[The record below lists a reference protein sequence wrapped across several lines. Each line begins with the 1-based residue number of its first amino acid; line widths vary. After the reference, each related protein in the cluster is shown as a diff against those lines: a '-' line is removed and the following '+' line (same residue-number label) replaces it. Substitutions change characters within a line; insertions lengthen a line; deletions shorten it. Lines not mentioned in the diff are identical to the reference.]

1 MKTTKLVIA
10 LLMAGSTAF
19 AQTLQDAI
27 KLTTNEQFESADA
40 AFKTLLNAQPN
51 NGDVYFYYGQ
61 NYFKNDDTEMASQ
74 MYQKGAEVNATNPLP
89 YVGIGKIQWYKGQA
103 TEAKASFYKATT
115 LAAGKNANVLKRIAE
130 AYINGP
136 TKNLTDAFTLLAQAS
151 KLDPKDPEAYILTG
165 DAFMEQNN
173 GTKAVEQY
181 EKATALNPKDIVGIL
196 REGQLWARAKN
207 YNLALEKYRKAKSV
221 DSTFAPAFREAAD
234 IYIKA
239 GKYGEAAYNMK
250 KYLQLNN
257 DCSAKSKYS
266 GVLNQARMYKESIE
280 QGKEALK
287 CPVVNP
293 YTYRY
298 LAYSMYETADY
309 PGGIENI
316 DNFFAKAPADKLI
329 PLDYEYRGKLLSKT
343 GKDSLAILD
352 FKKAM
357 EMDPEKADLNDD
369 IANSYIKMKK
379 YPEAIEAYKTKMAKN
394 TKPSANDEFGIMR
407 AYYYS
412 KDFINA
418 DTAAAHIIKIQP
430 DLLLGHYWRA
440 KINSQMDP
448 KNEKWQA
455 KEYYELYI
463 SKVKPEEKEKE
474 KKNLIEAY
482 NYMAA
487 YYADKARNDCPNVKM
502 YMQKILELDPA
513 NAQAKKVVAGLKC

>member
-196 REGQLWARAKN
+196 REGHLRARAKN
-207 YNLALEKYRKAKSV
+207 YNLA
-221 DSTFAPAFREAAD
+221 
-234 IYIKA
+234 
-239 GKYGEAAYNMK
+239 
-250 KYLQLNN
+250 
-257 DCSAKSKYS
+257 
-266 GVLNQARMYKESIE
+266 
-280 QGKEALK
+280 
-287 CPVVNP
+287 
-293 YTYRY
+293 
-298 LAYSMYETADY
+298 
-309 PGGIENI
+309 
-316 DNFFAKAPADKLI
+316 
-329 PLDYEYRGKLLSKT
+329 
-343 GKDSLAILD
+343 
-352 FKKAM
+352 
-357 EMDPEKADLNDD
+357 
-369 IANSYIKMKK
+369 
-379 YPEAIEAYKTKMAKN
+379 
-394 TKPSANDEFGIMR
+394 
-407 AYYYS
+407 
-412 KDFINA
+412 
-418 DTAAAHIIKIQP
+418 
-430 DLLLGHYWRA
+430 
-440 KINSQMDP
+440 
-448 KNEKWQA
+448 
-455 KEYYELYI
+455 
-463 SKVKPEEKEKE
+463 
-474 KKNLIEAY
+474 
-482 NYMAA
+482 
-487 YYADKARNDCPNVKM
+487 
-502 YMQKILELDPA
+502 
-513 NAQAKKVVAGLKC
+513 